1 MAMLVLSAVDRD
13 ASSCLERVG
22 ARDGDVTVRH
32 HRTTQAQYRA
42 HR

>member
-13 ASSCLERVG
+13 ASSLEGVG

-32 HRTTQAQYRA
+32 HRTTKGQYRSY
-42 HR
+42 R